1 LPLEECRQN
10 YSQKCLCT
18 TQYASST
25 CFSVTRPQKFDAS
38 CRLPDA
44 DFVRRRPHT
53 ILNTQSGDHGKFE
66 KSIDEC
72 KCFQIRHCGASY
84 STHASHTRTT
94 MACRSEVP
102 GARGSLRPRFK
113 LINAYVYSM
122 TSRYANDEVTVNPAW
137 GLTKTGAPRKRLSQ
151 ACLSVYTIAHD
162 SLLD

>member
-1 LPLEECRQN
+1 LPLEECCQN

-25 CFSVTRPQKFDAS
+25 LFSVTRPQKFDAS

-44 DFVRRRPHT
+44 NFVRRRPHT
-53 ILNTQSGDHGKFE
+53 TLNTQSEDHGK
-66 KSIDEC
+66 KSTDEC

-94 MACRSEVP
+94 LACRSDVP
-102 GARGSLRPRFK
+102 DARGSLRSRVD
-113 LINAYVYSM
+113 LINAYISSM

-137 GLTKTGAPRKRLSQ
+137 GLTKTGAPRKRLPQ